1 MSNIDE
7 EKVEKLAGSIVEGIE
22 RTLNELGSTMP
33 DQVDA
38 LSQKQLRRALKA
50 TINYIYKKDPEL
62 QIDDLGAREQ
72 KFLGSMFSLVE
83 AGAGYTMH
91 ILGELQQEQ
100 DKKRREEESNA
111 EKGEE

>member
-1 MSNIDE
+1 MSNVDE

-22 RTLNELGSTMP
+22 RTLEELGSTMP

-62 QIDDLGAREQ
+62 QIDDLGVREQ

-100 DKKRREEESNA
+100 DKKKREDA